1 MAEIVKLTTQ
11 ASIIVQA
18 LSTVFG
24 VKGIL
29 TPVPASKQVL
39 VNVLKLEMLVTSI
52 QLAWYVNLYKSFDL
66 ASMAT
71 RRYSDW
77 FITTP
82 LMILSMAVYYIY
94 ESKKTFTF
102 EKYKKPL
109 VQMFVA
115 NFIMLLAGFLAEKG
129 LMDRTVALG
138 IGFAAFGFVFKKL
151 YDEFRTEESDEIYK
165 LLTSVWALYGLAFML
180 PDVQKNIMYNGLDL
194 ISKNFF
200 AFFLY
205 RKIVHV

>member
-11 ASIIVQA
+11 ASILVQA
-18 LSTVFG
+18 LSTGFS

-29 TPVPASKQVL
+29 TPVAASKQVL
-39 VNVLKLEMLVTSI
+39 VNVLKLELLVTSI
-52 QLAWYVNLYKSFDL
+52 QLAWYVNLYKSFNL
-66 ASMAT
+66 ATMST

-82 LMILSMAVYYIY
+82 LMILSMAVYYVY
-94 ESKKTFTF
+94 ESGKTFTF
-102 EKYKKPL
+102 EKYKNSL
-109 VQMFVA
+109 VQMIVA
-115 NFIMLLAGFLAEKG
+115 NFIMLFVGFLAEKG
-129 LMDRTVALG
+129 LMDRVVALG

-200 AFFLY
+200 SFFLY

>member
-1 MAEIVKLTTQ
+1 M
-11 ASIIVQA
+11 S
-18 LSTVFG
+18 
-24 VKGIL
+24 
-29 TPVPASKQVL
+29 
-39 VNVLKLEMLVTSI
+39 
-52 QLAWYVNLYKSFDL
+52 
-66 ASMAT
+66 T

-94 ESKKTFTF
+94 ESGKTFTF

-109 VQMFVA
+109 VQMFIA

-151 YDEFRTEESDEIYK
+151 YYEFRTEESDEIYK

>member
-18 LSTVFG
+18 LSTVFS

-29 TPVPASKQVL
+29 TPVAASKQVL
-39 VNVLKLEMLVTSI
+39 VNVLKLELLVTSI
-52 QLAWYVNLYKSFDL
+52 QLAWYVNLYKSFNL
-66 ASMAT
+66 ATMST

-82 LMILSMAVYYIY
+82 LMILSMAVYYVY
-94 ESKKTFTF
+94 ESGKTFTF
-102 EKYKKPL
+102 EKYKNSL

-115 NFIMLLAGFLAEKG
+115 NFIMLFVGFLAEKG
-129 LMDRTVALG
+129 LMDRVVALG

-165 LLTSVWALYGLAFML
+165 LLTGVWALYGVAFML

-200 AFFLY
+200 SFFLY